1 MELSCLYSRG
11 IQKRKGFNM
20 KKQFFALV
28 CSLILL
34 CGMVL
39 GTADVAKA
47 AEDSLKCVDGSY
59 LTMESSSAGSTSS
72 SLERGEHLMDGE
84 SIISNPATG
93 KIYAYGAT
101 TANHTVD
108 YVGLIV
114 YVERYNPQ
122 TGYWNQVTTWTV
134 EKRNAYNLSSGKTLT
149 VERGYYYRVRC
160 SHYAGNDAEFPYDMT
175 VSFTDGIWIG

>member
-1 MELSCLYSRG
+1 
-11 IQKRKGFNM
+11 M
-20 KKQFFALV
+20 KKQFWALV
-28 CSLILL
+28 CSLVLL

-47 AEDSLKCVDGSY
+47 SEDSLKCVDGSY
-59 LTMESSSAGSTSS
+59 LTMESSSSGSTSS
-72 SLERGEHLMDGE
+72 GLERGKHLMDGD

-108 YVGLIV
+108 YVGLVV
-114 YVERYNPQ
+114 YVERFNPQ
-122 TGYWNQVTTWTV
+122 TGQWHQVNAWTV
-134 EKRNAYNLSSGKTLT
+134 EKYNDYYLSSGKTLV

-160 SHYAGNDAEFPYDMT
+160 NHYAGNNSELPYDMNI
-175 VSFTDGIWIG
+175 SFTDGIWIG

>member
-1 MELSCLYSRG
+1 
-11 IQKRKGFNM
+11 M
-20 KKQFFALV
+20 KKQFMTV
-28 CSLILL
+28 ICSLALL

-59 LTMESSSAGSTSS
+59 LTMESESSGSTSS
-72 SLERGEHLMDGE
+72 GLERGKHLMDGD
-84 SIISNPATG
+84 SVINTSATG

-101 TANHTVD
+101 TANHLVD

-114 YVERYNPQ
+114 HVDRYNPL
-122 TGYWNQVTTWTV
+122 TGRWSAVTTWTV
-134 EKRNAYNLSSGKTLT
+134 EKRNAYGVSSGKTLT

-160 SHYAGNDAEFPYDMT
+160 DHFAGNDAEFPYDSD